1 MVGPYNPAVGH
12 GRVARG
18 VLATLILAAS
28 LAIAAGCKPGPP
40 TLVELEG
47 VEALQARFNR
57 DAGKTRVVLLLSP
70 T

>member
-1 MVGPYNPAVGH
+1 MVGPYNNPAVH
-12 GRVARG
+12 RRRVPRLLTALC
-18 VLATLILAAS
+18 LAVS
-28 LAIAAGCKPGPP
+28 LAPLSGCKPGPP
-40 TLVELEG
+40 TLVELQG